1 MKRRMRHHRGPR
13 PHPAELDPTS
23 PHAPLPPG
31 TVMLVCRRTGDPLGD
46 VLEAEAA
53 EGWWPDGRRYAIGL
67 IDTACSGGHV
77 HELPSQDEIAISV
90 AEAKQFRTVIEYRVN
105 VKR

>member
-1 MKRRMRHHRGPR
+1 MRHRRAPR

-23 PHAPLPPG
+23 PHPGLPPG

-46 VLEAEAA
+46 VLEAANA
-53 EGWWPDGRRYAIGL
+53 DAWWPDGRRYDIGL
-67 IDTACSGGHV
+67 TDSACREEHV
-77 HELPSQDEIAISV
+77 HELPSQDEIAVSM
-90 AEAKQFRTVIEYRVN
+90 AEAKQFRTVIEHRVN